1 MGMNRRWNMKV
12 FELHNINGIITPPE
26 NDDVYVDTEE
36 SEITMKKY
44 PFDQSD
50 MIGEDITEENI
61 LEIDLAELV
70 SDSSLID
77 AITDPSNWNY
87 KQGNES
93 KILVNTTD
101 DDVILTFKS
110 VTQATFDLPTDETR
124 WVLKFDLKTDP
135 SAYRNMFYFDG
146 VPDTEG
152 DVRYGYGI
160 DIPVKGNPH
169 LESIT
174 ENTMN
179 GGETIS
185 QTVADEQYFTGQD
198 YMPVVL
204 TRWDD
209 VYTLYYDNRYMI
221 TIPTE
226 DESINRIGIYTW
238 SGAQASIKNPELYII
253 DSDSEATNIIIKGV
267 GNEGS
272 GNEGSGSQ
280 GSGNEGSGS
289 QGSGNEGS
297 GSQGSGN
304 EGSSGQGSGNE
315 GGNESGN
322 NSNEPAIQSISKQ
335 AQPFNPVPDDTIP
348 TINIANLTPDAS
360 FPTSISN
367 TSNWLNNSITIDTT
381 TDIVITNATENSE
394 NALALYNFESNAERW
409 ILTFDV
415 WLEEIADSSLGTY
428 NIVGDSIMF
437 DGGRRPEYNYTY
449 SLKRAWN
456 GPTEFLSPRE
466 GYEGEYFAYQP
477 LFIQHSIMPIETNIP
492 VILVRWDDV
501 YTLYLNN
508 EIMYTIPAENAA
520 NVFGFKTIY
529 SKMKIINPELF
540 YLSEIPEYA
549 ESNAVNVFI
558 TTTTGSGTHEPTSP
572 TKP

>member
-70 SDSSLID
+70 SDSSFID

-152 DVRYGYGI
+152 DVRYGYGM

-169 LESIT
+169 LESII

-179 GGETIS
+179 GGEIIS

-272 GNEGSGSQ
+272 GS
-280 GSGNEGSGS
+280 
-289 QGSGNEGS
+289 
-297 GSQGSGN
+297 
-304 EGSSGQGSGNE
+304 QGSGNE

-322 NSNEPAIQSISKQ
+322 NSNEPAIQSVSKQ
-335 AQPFNPVPDDTIP
+335 EQPFNPVPDDTIP

-415 WLEEIADSSLGTY
+415 WLEEIADSSLNTY
-428 NIVGDSIMF
+428 NKVGDSIMF

-449 SLKRAWN
+449 SLKRAWD
-456 GPTEFLSPRE
+456 GPTAFLSPRE

-477 LFIQHSIMPIETNIP
+477 LLIQHSTMPIETNIP

-520 NVFGFKTIY
+520 NVFGFETIY

-558 TTTTGSGTHEPTSP
+558 TTTTGSEAHEPT
-572 TKP
+572 KPIKPESDGSE